1 MGNLP
6 PKHLHTSKGIKVI
19 NKKPE
24 FSWWAFVAFVAAVSV
39 FGVAFILISRASTST
54 EACGAK
60 ISNYNYKVP
69 FGGAPWNVPV
79 CGLPRYAQSQ
89 EYASRLYNYS
99 NGNGTTAQDL
109 ARRGK
114 TSIGFGLGDIKTSY
128 SRTVYSSKDANRTIQ
143 IQDSVY
149 LSNLDG
155 ADYKNLSYTPKAT
168 IPWNDSWEVAE
179 GGDNEAVILDEVTGK
194 MYEISGYK
202 KGLPAITQ
210 CGIFFSGRLC
220 AYSVNVVRDSSG
232 NIVDYRTY
240 QGSSPP
246 SRGAGIPM
254 YATLTTPEEVL
265 AGEIRHALN
274 LVINNTSFGP
284 ECSKAQLGTAAEGN
298 TCGTAL
304 APASKFEWGAALKA
318 SDRATPNSTLQLN
331 MTVPEGMRFALDAT
345 DTDIESWISSRAD
358 LKANTQKAQTA
369 RVFAKA
375 LRDYGAIV
383 VDTGTSSNIQ
393 VAGAHN
399 PRAKELWSALGINTE
414 VDNNLL
420 NGLMTATNM
429 YVVAPPT
436 NNCID
441 GSQSTYF
448 CKYLSSQYKNSAGQ
462 IISPPSTATSTNTQT
477 TTPAN
482 PPSPTPALAPSEVLT
497 NIIPTTPGSPT
508 GSLDLSLAERRYN
521 LSIKWRA
528 SLVKGGVKEYIVA
541 RNGVE
546 VARTPKLSY
555 TDKTV
560 EASKPYVYSV
570 QAVGI
575 NGNRS
580 LPAVYSTLIKCAWVL
595 CSI

>member
-6 PKHLHTSKGIKVI
+6 PKHLHTPNGIKVI

-79 CGLPRYAQSQ
+79 CGLPRYPQSQ

-155 ADYKNLSYTPKAT
+155 ADYKNLSYTPNAT

-179 GGDNEAVILDEVTGK
+179 GGDNEVVILDEVTGK
-194 MYEISGYK
+194 MYEVSGFK

-284 ECSKAQLGTAAEGN
+284 ECSKAQLGTSAEGN

-318 SDRATPNSTLQLN
+318 SDRATPNSTLKLN
-331 MTVPEGMRFALDAT
+331 MTVPEGMRFALDAN
-345 DTDIESWISSRAD
+345 DANIESWISSRAD
-358 LKANTQKAQTA
+358 LKNNPRKAQTA

-383 VDTGTSSNIQ
+383 VDTGGVSSIQ

-399 PRAKELWSALGINTE
+399 SKAEEIWSSLGIKAE
-414 VDNNLL
+414 GDRNLL
-420 NGLMTATNM
+420 DGLMTATNM

-441 GSQSTYF
+441 GTQSTYF
-448 CKYLSSQYKNSAGQ
+448 CKYLTSQYKNSAGQ
-462 IISPPSTATSTNTQT
+462 IIAPPSTATSTNTQT

-482 PPSPTPALAPSEVLT
+482 PPSPTPAPAPSEVLT
-497 NIIPTTPGSPT
+497 NIIPTTPGALT
-508 GSLDLSLAERRYN
+508 GSLDLSLPERRYN

-546 VARTPKLSY
+546 VARTTKLSY

-575 NGNRS
+575 NGKRS
-580 LPAVYSTLIKCAWVL
+580 LPAVYSTLIKCAWVF